1 MSDEKKIKDRG
12 GTRTGKD
19 RRKKKKTSVDKEK
32 RSKKNRRSGSD
43 RRKGPG
49 RKRDEKIGDPIERRD
64 VFRDDV

>member
-12 GTRTGKD
+12 GTRSGKD
-19 RRKKKKTSVDKEK
+19 RRKKKKTSVDAEK
-32 RSKKNRRSGSD
+32 RSKKNRRSGKD

-49 RKRDEKIGDPIERRD
+49 RKRVKKNGDPIERRD